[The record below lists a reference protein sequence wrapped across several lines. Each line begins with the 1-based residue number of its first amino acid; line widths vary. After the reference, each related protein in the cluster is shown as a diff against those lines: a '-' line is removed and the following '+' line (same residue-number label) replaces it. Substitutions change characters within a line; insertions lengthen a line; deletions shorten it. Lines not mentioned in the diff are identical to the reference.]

1 MTTEASPTG
10 IADATSK
17 IDWRQVLPVFV
28 IVSLYASC
36 TGATL
41 PIMPFYLKAMGGTP
55 LILGVV
61 IGAEALC
68 QFVAAPFFGQLS
80 DRLGRKR
87 ILLLLQVGALVSMVL
102 LALAPSV
109 IFVLIARMLFGLT
122 AATFTVSAAYV
133 ADHSATTN
141 RRQAIGILMGGV
153 GLGGIV
159 GPGISGFLSDISLT
173 VPIYAAMALSAISIA
188 VTLVYVKG
196 GPSVSSE
203 QDADEADETR
213 GPRISFKSIVSAPL
227 IRILVLVLLCYFFAY
242 GMYSSQLAIYLNA
255 TFGDAFGPRQLSYI
269 LAADGTINILVQL
282 FLLKWAGRFFTERQL
297 IVLICAI
304 VGTGYMTIGLA
315 TTLPVFAFAILCVS
329 FGDAMARPTYFA
341 ALSVHVPQNRQGII
355 MGTTQS
361 LIAVTDIVSPVMAG
375 FILGQ
380 ALYRLWIG
388 TIIAF
393 VAAAATLAWMR
404 LPRTDPETVG
414 NSKMDDEPGTVERS
428 T

>member
-1 MTTEASPTG
+1 MIAETFPTG
-10 IADATSK
+10 SADAPGK
-17 IDWRQVLPVFV
+17 IDWRDVLPVFV
-28 IVSLYASC
+28 IVSLYAAC

-41 PIMPFYLKAMGGTP
+41 PIMPFFLKSMGGTP

-87 ILLLLQVGALVSMVL
+87 VLLLLQVGALMSMAL
-102 LALAPSV
+102 LALAPTI
-109 IFVLIARMLFGLT
+109 IFVMIARMLFGLT
-122 AATFTVSAAYV
+122 AASFTVSAAYV
-133 ADHSATTN
+133 ADHSAATN

-153 GLGGIV
+153 GLGGVV
-159 GPGISGFLSDISLT
+159 GPGMSGYLADFSLT
-173 VPIYAAMALSAISIA
+173 APIYAAMALSAISIA

-196 GPSVSSE
+196 GIAASTGGGT
-203 QDADEADETR
+203 EAAET
-213 GPRISFKSIVSAPL
+213 GPRISFKSILSAPL
-227 IRILVLVLLCYFFAY
+227 IRVLVLVLLCYFFAY

-255 TFGDAFGPRQLSYI
+255 TFGDAFGPRELSYI

-297 IVLICAI
+297 IVLICGI
-304 VGTGYMTIGLA
+304 VGTGYLTIGLA

-375 FILGQ
+375 LILGQ
-380 ALYRLWIG
+380 ALYGLWIG
-388 TIIAF
+388 TIVAF
-393 VAAAATLAWMR
+393 VAAAAVLAWLR
-404 LPRTDPETVG
+404 LPRTDPETVQ
-414 NSKMDDEPGTVERS
+414 STALLEEAAERS